1 MTRQLFSKAALHK
14 EVAQVKRYQQFLPS
28 LDLKRQLLILE
39 RYKAAANLV
48 AIEEQI
54 SQCRIV
60 ITENLP
66 MISDSR
72 ISLNDLVTIS
82 DVSVGYENNAGVN
95 LPILKTIDVTIKPY
109 STYAKPHWVDQV
121 VIELKTMLELK
132 VRLQI
137 AQRRLAI
144 LDAAVK
150 KVTQRVNFFDKIL
163 IPRAKQT
170 IQKISIFL
178 ADAERAGIVRAKIT
192 KQKRLKKGVTCL

>member
-1 MTRQLFSKAALHK
+1 
-14 EVAQVKRYQQFLPS
+14 
-28 LDLKRQLLILE
+28 
-39 RYKAAANLV
+39 
-48 AIEEQI
+48 
-54 SQCRIV
+54 
-60 ITENLP
+60 
-66 MISDSR
+66 
-72 ISLNDLVTIS
+72 
-82 DVSVGYENNAGVN
+82 
-95 LPILKTIDVTIKPY
+95 
-109 STYAKPHWVDQV
+109 
-121 VIELKTMLELK
+121 MLELK